1 MQGEP
6 PNPYHATGGE
16 GGEPPKPTPE
26 PHHTTGR
33 GGATHNH
40 TTPHHKGGREATH
53 HHTTPQGGGGEEPL
67 GGEGKKLWNSTP
79 SEEMMATDPEGLMWP
94 TLQADL
100 SASRHTYHVVLCE
113 RFCNRQGCWL
123 TLSRAPVCSGCCNV
137 HEVEYQAHLHTAS
150 AASLADR
157 RNHTL
162 PLNILNF
169 VGRMLNVSHVSQSLQ
184 AGAARWL
191 WLQ

>member
-1 MQGEP
+1 MTNLKNGLI
-6 PNPYHATGGE
+6 AD
-16 GGEPPKPTPE
+16 KP
-26 PHHTTGR
+26 
-33 GGATHNH
+33 
-40 TTPHHKGGREATH
+40 HK
-53 HHTTPQGGGGEEPL
+53 P
-67 GGEGKKLWNSTP
+67 GKKLWNSTP

-123 TLSRAPVCSGCCNV
+123 TLSRASVCSGCCNV

-162 PLNILNF
+162 PLSILNF